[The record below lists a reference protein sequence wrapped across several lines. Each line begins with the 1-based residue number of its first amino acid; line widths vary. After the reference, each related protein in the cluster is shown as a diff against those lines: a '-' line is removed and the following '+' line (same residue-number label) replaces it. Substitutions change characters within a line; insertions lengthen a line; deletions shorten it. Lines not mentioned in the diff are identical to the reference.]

1 MDEGRNMAE
10 IKLKKREEMDPAYCW
25 DLSSLFGSDEEF
37 EKTEQELAK
46 KIEAFRAKQGTMKES
61 AEALYDVLSGLDDIS
76 RVFSSLYVY
85 ASQKYHQDMGNQKY
99 QGYAGKMDSMMA
111 VLADASSFVEPEI
124 LELDEETVTEFEK
137 AYEPLR
143 LYDRILKENFRKKE
157 HILSPEMEAVLAKAG
172 EMASSPDQIF
182 SAFSNADLRFQPVTD
197 EEENQVPLSH
207 GTFVGFLQSKDRRVR
222 KEAFEKYYAEYEK
235 HKNMLAATFGA
246 NLKQAAFFADVRKYP
261 SALAASLDGGNI
273 PVLVYD
279 KLLEAIHAK
288 MPAMYRYVA
297 LRKKLLG
304 VDELH
309 MYDVLRADRC
319 ISSNSLEARVPF
331 GDLDFVTYVMAVDP
345 ELKMNHYGK
354 GKYLLRHAFQEDSY
368 LPQEI
373 LWREKAAFSDAV
385 GHSMVD
391 YLKEYAES
399 VYTDQEMETLS
410 EKYTYA
416 RPFTKESLLYR
427 EIFEKYY
434 PGQAEMI
441 AGFWMPN
448 KEWEGCDV
456 NDPSARVLS
465 NYGESGK

>member
-1 MDEGRNMAE
+1 MAE

-61 AEALYDVLSGLDDIS
+61 AKALYDVLSGLDDIS

-222 KEAFEKYYAEYEK
+222 KEAFEKYYDLFVQTE
-235 HKNMLAATFGA
+235 NLA
-246 NLKQAAFFADVRKYP
+246 L
-261 SALAASLDGGNI
+261 
-273 PVLVYD
+273 
-279 KLLEAIHAK
+279 
-288 MPAMYRYVA
+288 
-297 LRKKLLG
+297 
-304 VDELH
+304 
-309 MYDVLRADRC
+309 
-319 ISSNSLEARVPF
+319 
-331 GDLDFVTYVMAVDP
+331 
-345 ELKMNHYGK
+345 
-354 GKYLLRHAFQEDSY
+354 
-368 LPQEI
+368 
-373 LWREKAAFSDAV
+373 
-385 GHSMVD
+385 MVD
-391 YLKEYAES
+391 AYNQRLVNMDRRVVIEERGHRYEGTARGIDAEGALLVERDDGTTTS
-399 VYTDQEMETLS
+399 VISGEVS
-410 EKYTYA
+410 V
-416 RPFTKESLLYR
+416 R
-427 EIFEKYY
+427 
-434 PGQAEMI
+434 G
-441 AGFWMPN
+441 
-448 KEWEGCDV
+448 
-456 NDPSARVLS
+456 VLG
-465 NYGESGK
+465 YV